1 MRKRIFQVG
10 NYPQGNVTI
19 KDLQEYVEHS
29 RDAPI
34 ILGHVNE
41 WSAYKIPRTAI
52 PRAGTMQN
60 FSIDGEWLIADL
72 SINEFGNTIIADG
85 AYSEMSIGFRGDK
98 IDHLALLGYAEP
110 ACKYIDSISKNDLA
124 FAEDTTEVL
133 EYAITINI
141 EEGKKGMTLEELKKA
156 ITDSVELTKEEKKE
170 LTKELIKTSNFGID
184 EKTSI
189 IEETMGE
196 ITAEEKSKMQMAL
209 GWGSYTKLETKEEK
223 LKVFGELTKEFAV
236 QVKAKTYEDGLREA
250 KEIADEEARKTKE
263 FADAEVLIKTKVF
276 PAYQEQMKD
285 YAKILVETKDAIE
298 FSDANGT
305 VVERGYDRFVK
316 KLEAI
321 TEFDTKDFAIVAGKK
336 DKTDAEKIQEI
347 AEETAARYNKK

>member
-1 MRKRIFQVG
+1 MKKRIFQAG
-10 NYPQGNVTI
+10 NYPQGNVTT
-19 KDLQEYVEHS
+19 KDLQNYIEHS

-52 PRAGTMQN
+52 PRAGTIQN
-60 FSIDGEWLIADL
+60 FSIDGEWLMADL
-72 SINEFGNTIIADG
+72 SINDFGNTIIADG
-85 AYSEMSIGFRGDK
+85 AYSNMSIGFRGDK

-110 ACKYIDSISKNDLA
+110 ACKYIDSLSKNDLA
-124 FAEDTTEVL
+124 FSDDNIEII
-133 EYAITINI
+133 EYAITNNI
-141 EEGKKGMTLEELKKA
+141 EEGEKSMTLEELKKA
-156 ITDSVELTKEEKKE
+156 IMDSTELTKDEKKE

-189 IEETMGE
+189 IEETMGT
-196 ITAEEKSKMQMAL
+196 ITAEEKAKMQIAL

-223 LKVFGELTKEFAV
+223 LKVFEELTKEFAI
-236 QVKAKTYEDGLREA
+236 QVKPKTYEDGLKEA
-250 KEIADEEARKTKE
+250 KEIADEESRKTKE
-263 FADAEVLIKTKVF
+263 FSEVEALIKAKVF
-276 PAYQEQMKD
+276 PVYQEQMLE
-285 YAKILVETKDAIE
+285 YAKVLVDTKDVIE
-298 FSDANGT
+298 FSDANGK

-316 KLEAI
+316 KLKAI
-321 TEFDTKDFAIVAGKK
+321 TEFDTKDFAIVTGKK